1 MFPLGWDVR
10 AVGLIKH
17 GMGTVW
23 GTGIAQR
30 DGTVPARRM
39 TAQCAPVV
47 KQRPTAAG
55 HWVGA
60 GHSEFLL
67 FPFPFHGG
75 VILLSVSR
83 IKRSHKI

>member
-1 MFPLGWDVR
+1 MFPLGGDVC

-39 TAQCAPVV
+39 TAQCALVV

-60 GHSEFLL
+60 GHGEL

-75 VILLSVSR
+75 VILLSVSH